1 MADTELRERAIAQF
15 MLSRLDDHGFVL
27 AGFGGLREH
36 GVSDLVEGRV
46 VLVTTDAHRHSAGL
60 REVGEF
66 LGDYLH
72 GSTHRHVPG
81 VGLVRRS
88 APDPWPVCTFA
99 MEYEDH
105 SMIELQLGTA
115 ERFNGPTASETGPVA
130 PRARR
135 RSLRGTMGDPDR
147 PLILALGPTNTGKTH
162 RAVER
167 MLEHRVQELRNKVR
181 TAVREL
187 SNSGAVHRHAY
198 LMIDEVRRTGVI
210 TDQRLLDLARAG
222 DPDFIRGH
230 LVHQLENAGEPPGHD
245 FDLPGDQL
253 DADRLAALRRRCTD
267 WAEAIVRSVR
277 PDDRFDPF
285 LADRVPEMAKRHTIS
300 APELARRLIEAA
312 RPHRGHSGKQVRTEG
327 TDRRRP
333 ESDSAAKDGDNVT
346 YVDQRRWR
354 LGPRRGRGGREA

>member
-115 ERFNGPTASETGPVA
+115 ERFNGPTASEIGPVA
-130 PRARR
+130 
-135 RSLRGTMGDPDR
+135 SLDDIVR
-147 PLILALGPTNTGKTH
+147 P
-162 RAVER
+162 
-167 MLEHRVQELRNKVR
+167 
-181 TAVREL
+181 AVREL

-230 LVHQLENAGEPPGHD
+230 LVHQLENAGELTGHD

-253 DADRLAALRRRCTD
+253 DADRLAALRRRCTH